1 MLAVRR
7 EKVAIIR
14 EFQGTAIK
22 VFNLGVFLF
31 IYRLIETV
39 IGRVMGSIF
48 LAEMSSVCSLGLVLT
63 ADFSDL
69 F

>member
-22 VFNLGVFLF
+22 VFNLGVFLL
-31 IYRLIETV
+31 INRLIETV

-48 LAEMSSVCSLGLVLT
+48 WRRFLQFAVRVG
-63 ADFSDL
+63 FNG
-69 F
+69 

>member
-1 MLAVRR
+1 MLAARR

-22 VFNLGVFLF
+22 VFNLCVFLL
-31 IYRLIETV
+31 ISRLIETV
-39 IGRVMGSIF
+39 IGRVKGSIF
-48 LAEMSSVCSLGLVLT
+48 GRNVFSLQLGLVLA
-63 ADFSDL
+63 ADFNGL

>member
-22 VFNLGVFLF
+22 VFNLCAFLLVNLPCK
-31 IYRLIETV
+31 RVLRPVEV
-39 IGRVMGSIF
+39 SNWLGKWPCAKVMGEI
-48 LAEMSSVCSLGLVLT
+48 
-63 ADFSDL
+63 
-69 F
+69 

>member
-22 VFNLGVFLF
+22 VFKSGVNKAGFGVIALDCQNFWNKFF
-31 IYRLIETV
+31 IDGGKYVHILNR
-39 IGRVMGSIF
+39 
-48 LAEMSSVCSLGLVLT
+48 
-63 ADFSDL
+63 
-69 F
+69 

>member
-22 VFNLGVFLF
+22 VFKSGVNKVGFRVITLDCHNFSNKFF
-31 IYRLIETV
+31 IDGGKYVYISNR
-39 IGRVMGSIF
+39 
-48 LAEMSSVCSLGLVLT
+48 
-63 ADFSDL
+63 
-69 F
+69 